1 VTKDIGR
8 ARIWYS
14 RAAEQ
19 GNVKSMH
26 NLAVLAAGGE
36 QGEPDYAT
44 ATQWFTK
51 AASHGLSD
59 SQYNLGVLLENGL
72 GVKADRVEAYK
83 WYALAAKN
91 GDTDAKA
98 RRDELKGTLSASD
111 LAIAESLVS
120 SFKAQTPVPLAND
133 ARAAGEDWK
142 KRVNNDANG

>member
-1 VTKDIGR
+1 
-8 ARIWYS
+8 
-14 RAAEQ
+14 
-19 GNVKSMH
+19 
-26 NLAVLAAGGE
+26 
-36 QGEPDYAT
+36 
-44 ATQWFTK
+44 
-51 AASHGLSD
+51 
-59 SQYNLGVLLENGL
+59 
-72 GVKADRVEAYK
+72 VKADRVEAYK

-120 SFKAQTPVPLAND
+120 SFKAQTPGPLAND